1 MLELIG
7 SLVLALTMSTIGVP
21 PGPAEGAVDNN
32 TDTVCSAPLNYDEFT
47 GELVSEPCPS
57 EVKTATPV
65 RQPRR

>member
-21 PGPAEGAVDNN
+21 PGPAEGGVDN
-32 TDTVCSAPLNYDEFT
+32 TETVCPAPVNPDDFT

-57 EVKTATPV
+57 EVKTATPT
-65 RQPRR
+65 RQPRQ